1 MAPNRPLRILHVSNR
16 NLGRNA
22 ATYNSSVD
30 IKIANGFIRL
40 GHMVWDFSFRDT
52 ARALSWFGSK
62 KGGARRM
69 NAALL
74 ETATNLKP
82 DYIYMGHSEL
92 VTSETMVALRER
104 LPDARLSLTWQDS
117 LYDNDYTHITERARL
132 VHALFVSTGGPALRQ
147 FKSDG
152 NRIAYFP
159 NPVDP
164 AIESL
169 RQFEH
174 TDLSADV
181 LFCGRAKGRTLNAR
195 NAFIHDLADRAA
207 ASTDP
212 AVRFR
217 WHGGQLPL
225 VFGDDYRQ
233 AMAAA
238 AMGLSINRDNSW
250 PACASA
256 RLWQLTGNGLLTLS
270 PRVPALDLLFR
281 PDELAYFDDI
291 DEAMDIVARMIREPA
306 TRQRIAHAGWV
317 RAHDLFGCTNV
328 AQFLLAIAF
337 GEDADPAL
345 PWSRYTV

>member
-1 MAPNRPLRILHVSNR
+1 VSNR

-62 KGGARRM
+62 KGGAGRM

-92 VTSETMVALRER
+92 VTCETIMALRDR
-104 LPDARLSLTWQDS
+104 LPETRVSLTWQDS

-132 VHALFVSTGGPALRQ
+132 VHALFVSTGGPALQQ

-164 AIESL
+164 SIESL
-169 RQFEH
+169 RQFER
-174 TDLSADV
+174 TNLPVDV
-181 LFCGRAKGRTLNAR
+181 LFCGRAKGRTINAR
-195 NAFIHDLADRAA
+195 NAFIHDLADRTAV
-207 ASTDP
+207 STDP
-212 AVRFR
+212 AIRFR
-217 WHGGQLPL
+217 WHGEQLPL
-225 VFGDDYRQ
+225 VFGDEYRQ
-233 AMAAA
+233 ALAAA
-238 AMGLSINRDNSW
+238 AMGLSVNRDNSW

-270 PRVPALDLLFR
+270 PRVPDLELLFR
-281 PDELAYFDDI
+281 PDEVAYFDDL
-291 DEAMDIVARMIREPA
+291 DEAMAIIAQMIREP
-306 TRQRIAHAGWV
+306 TNRQRIARAGWV
-317 RAHDLFGCTNV
+317 RAHDLFGCTQV
-328 AQFLLAIAF
+328 AKFLLAIAF
-337 GEDADPAL
+337 GQDADPAQ
-345 PWSRYTV
+345 PWSCYTV

>member
-69 NAALL
+69 NAVLL

-132 VHALFVSTGGPALRQ
+132 VHALFVSTGGPASRQ

-195 NAFIHDLADRAA
+195 NAFMIWLIAPPPAPIRRCGSAGMVDSCRWCSAMTIVKRWPPLRWGL
-207 ASTDP
+207 ASTATTAGP
-212 AVRFR
+212 
-217 WHGGQLPL
+217 
-225 VFGDDYRQ
+225 
-233 AMAAA
+233 
-238 AMGLSINRDNSW
+238 
-250 PACASA
+250 
-256 RLWQLTGNGLLTLS
+256 
-270 PRVPALDLLFR
+270 PALR
-281 PDELAYFDDI
+281 P
-291 DEAMDIVARMIREPA
+291 
-306 TRQRIAHAGWV
+306 
-317 RAHDLFGCTNV
+317 GCGT
-328 AQFLLAIAF
+328 
-337 GEDADPAL
+337 
-345 PWSRYTV
+345 